1 MGHFFF
7 LFKTRIPGM
16 NIFFQLF
23 LSIHEVKFR
32 VRINIIIFL
41 KRNSLLLDSHSLKKY
56 LDK

>member
-1 MGHFFF
+1 MGHFF

-41 KRNSLLLDSHSLKKY
+41 KKNSLLLDSHSLKKY